1 MPDGAALVSEFAGK
15 IAMFYMNDGGA
26 SLTLEYI
33 EVTTLGDRLFLSG
46 RVPERRG
53 EEWVSKLRGGV
64 AWEHVSHYLLFDSHD
79 EFSRR
84 TQTVQKPLRRLL
96 DWLW

>member
-1 MPDGAALVSEFAGK
+1 MSDGAALVSEFAGK
-15 IAMFYMNDGGA
+15 IAMFFMNNGEA

-33 EVTTLGDRLFLSG
+33 EVTTVGDRLILSG
-46 RVPERRG
+46 RIPERSG
-53 EEWVSKLRGGV
+53 EEWVAKLRGGV
-64 AWEHVSHYLLFDSHD
+64 AWEHVSHYVLFDTQD
-79 EFSRR
+79 DFTRR